1 MKSKEATEVKRTKRE
16 DIISKTT
23 MGDNGI
29 TVLINKAN
37 GIVANQVLVRING
50 ILPIVNKIVMAV
62 NGIIANQALVRING
76 TLPLANKV
84 IMAVNG
90 TVPNQVLKRTNGTVL
105 VANKTTIATNGTVV
119 IQILLV
125 NGMPAAKQA
134 METIKEQ
141 HGIITITEANN
152 GTTTMANNNIKAME
166 MAAAMIKE
174 TIGTMLTSGI
184 IKQVMEMR
192 ALVTVILMGKVKL
205 MAPQINGLL
214 TNNS

>member
-1 MKSKEATEVKRTKRE
+1 MVEVKRTKRE

-23 MGDNGI
+23 MGVSGI

-37 GIVANQVLVRING
+37 GTVVNQVLVRING
-50 ILPIVNKIVMAV
+50 ILPIVNKIIMAV

-119 IQILLV
+119 IRILLV
-125 NGMPAAKQA
+125 NGMPAIKQV
-134 METIKEQ
+134 MGTIKEQ
-141 HGIITITEANN
+141 HGIKIVTEANN
-152 GTTTMANNNIKAME
+152 GTTTMATNNIKTME

-174 TIGTMLTSGI
+174 TIGTMPTSGI